1 MNKDYYETLGVQ
13 KNASKEDI
21 KRAYRKLAHK
31 YHPDKTGGDEKKFK
45 EVSEAYQILNDEEK
59 RNQYDRFGSSSS
71 FDFSQGS
78 GQRGGRWDFQMDDLG
93 DVFETFFGGFS
104 NQGKRNQRRGSD
116 ISIAI
121 DISFAESVFGV
132 KRSILLQRTAS
143 CEACFGAGAESGS
156 KKKKCATCQGTGTVR
171 ESRKSIFGMFTA
183 LTECSLCGGV
193 GEIPENP
200 CKVCKGAGVKI
211 KQENLDIEIPAGIQN
226 GEAIKL
232 TGMGE
237 SVFGGTSGDLYI
249 KIGVTPHP
257 VFRREGS
264 DLLMDLQLPIS
275 LMLLGGEEK
284 IETLD
289 GNILIKIPELS
300 NSGDFLR
307 VRGKGIVKNR
317 SSRGDLLIRLFP
329 KLPKKLS
336 SQAKKILS
344 DLKEEGL

>member
-1 MNKDYYETLGVQ
+1 MNKDYYDILGVS
-13 KNASKEDI
+13 KDASKEDV

-31 YHPDKTGGDEKKFK
+31 HHPDKNGGDEKKFK
-45 EVSEAYQILNDEEK
+45 EINEAFQVLGDDSK
-59 RNQYDRFGSSSS
+59 RKQYDQFGTAGGFSG
-71 FDFSQGS
+71 DFSQGF
-78 GQRGGRWDFQMDDLG
+78 GGGRWGFGAEDLG

-104 NQGKRNQRRGSD
+104 RQGAKTRRGSD

-132 KRSILLQRTAS
+132 KRSILLQRS
-143 CEACFGAGAESGS
+143 GNCEVCGGSGSEVGS
-156 KKKKCATCQGTGTVR
+156 KKNKCGMCQGTGTIR
-171 ESRKSIFGMFTA
+171 ESRKSIFGMFTSLA
-183 LTECSLCGGV
+183 ECSSCKGV
-193 GEIPENP
+193 GEVPEHP
-200 CKVCKGAGVKI
+200 CKSCKGVGVKR
-211 KQENLDIEIPAGIQN
+211 KQENLGLEIPSGIQN
-226 GEAIKL
+226 GEVIKL
-232 TGMGE
+232 VGMGE
-237 SVFGGTSGDLYI
+237 DIFGGTSGDLYI

-257 VFRREGS
+257 VFRREGG

-289 GNILIKIPELS
+289 GNILVKIPELS

-307 VRGKGIVKNR
+307 VRGKGIVKSR
-317 SSRGDLLIRLFP
+317 SGRGDLLIRLFP
-329 KLPKKLS
+329 KIPKKLS